1 MYMSYCKFE
10 NTANDLKECIDNMV
24 EVLEEN
30 KALYDLQEDMSV
42 YERHG
47 YKRLVNLCTQFLEYH
62 DDLVRNNDFRNHMLE
77 TELPVVGS
85 LYDKEV

>member
-1 MYMSYCKFE
+1 MNMSYCQFE
-10 NTANDLKECIDNMV
+10 NTSNDLQQCINTLV
-24 EVLEEN
+24 EALEDN
-30 KALYDLQEDMSV
+30 KALYDVQQQMSE
-42 YERHG
+42 YEKLG
-47 YKRLVNLCTQFLEYH
+47 YNRLIRQCIDLLEYH